1 MDRPDTTA
9 TPVRTR
15 TAEEAR
21 PTAELTQ
28 QRCQPTLTWRQRL
41 LAGATATAILLSGLN
56 ALVQV
61 WKVVVESGITEPAKT
76 R

>member
-15 TAEEAR
+15 TANDAR
-21 PTAELTQ
+21 LTAELTQ
-28 QRCQPTLTWRQRL
+28 QRCQPGVTWRQRL

-56 ALVQV
+56 AFVQV
-61 WKVVVESGITEPAKT
+61 LKVVVESGIMGPART